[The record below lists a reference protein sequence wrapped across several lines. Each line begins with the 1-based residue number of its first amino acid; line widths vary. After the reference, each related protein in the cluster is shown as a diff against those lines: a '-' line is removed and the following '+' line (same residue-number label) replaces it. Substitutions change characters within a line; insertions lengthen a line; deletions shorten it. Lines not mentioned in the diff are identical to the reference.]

1 MQTGK
6 LLNQFLSNHPCLLAG
21 GLVPYLPKERKIG
34 EVDEK
39 RSKPFTPLLNKN
51 GVEHAIR

>member
-21 GLVPYLPKERKIG
+21 GLVPYLPKERKIV

-39 RSKPFTPLLNKN
+39 RSKPFTPLLN
-51 GVEHAIR
+51 